1 MMFRTYQ
8 TNEPVSK
15 QQCLLFHSK

>member
-1 MMFRTYQ
+1 MFRTYQ